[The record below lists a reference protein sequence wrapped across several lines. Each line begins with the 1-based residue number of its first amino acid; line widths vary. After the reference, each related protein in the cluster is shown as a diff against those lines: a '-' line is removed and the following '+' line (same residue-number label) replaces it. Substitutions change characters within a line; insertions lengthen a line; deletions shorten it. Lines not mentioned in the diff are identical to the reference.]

1 MPETRTTIDCRIFMN
16 FRLLAAWAL
25 ASVTPFALLAKDADK
40 PKVAVPRP
48 SPQFQ
53 VDTAPVDREAVMRVS
68 FAPVVKRVEQSVVY
82 IWSSKK
88 VKTQNDMSQLFRDPQ
103 FRKFFGPMMPP
114 GSGQGGDG
122 SGGGQGGGG
131 SRTEKQESLGS
142 GVIVSS
148 NGYVLTNN
156 HVVEG
161 ADEVKVRFGEPRKE
175 FKAVVIGRDA
185 DADVAVLKI
194 EATDLP
200 AATLGDSDQLQ
211 VGDTVLAIGDPFDIG
226 LTVTH
231 GIVSALG
238 RNNLQL
244 EAFEDFI
251 QTDAPINPGNSG
263 GALLDTKGRVVGI
276 NTAILSH
283 NGGSNGVGFA
293 IPINL
298 VRSIAQQLISTGK
311 VSRGF
316 LGVTLQEISP
326 ELAEEFGS
334 TSGAL
339 VADVRAGSPAEKG
352 GLQSGDIITKL
363 NGKTVID
370 MPQLRFSISEV
381 PPGTTVNLDY
391 LRKGKTLTAAVKLGD
406 RSDKSLAGDDEG
418 AGATGTGDK
427 DSGVLNGVSVT
438 DLTPE
443 VRDELHLPSTLKGAI
458 ISEVEPDSASAQG
471 SAPLQKGDVILDLD
485 KKPVHNAD
493 EAIKLSAQIAGPKVL
508 VRFWRAGSIQFVV
521 VDESIAQ
528 KDKSDSK

>member
-1 MPETRTTIDCRIFMN
+1 MN

-25 ASVTPFALLAKDADK
+25 ASVTPFALGAKNAESPK
-40 PKVAVPRP
+40 PAVPRP
-48 SPQFQ
+48 APQFQ
-53 VDTAPVDREAVMRVS
+53 VDNSPVDRDAVMRVS
-68 FAPVVKRVEQSVVY
+68 FAPVVKRVEDSVVY

-88 VKTQNDMSQLFRDPQ
+88 VKASNDMSQLFHDPQ
-103 FRKFFGPMMPP
+103 FRKFFGPMLPP
-114 GSGQGGDG
+114 NQGGDG
-122 SGGGQGGGG
+122 NGGGQGGG
-131 SRTEKQESLGS
+131 RTEKQESLGS

-194 EATDLP
+194 EATGLP

-251 QTDAPINPGNSG
+251 QTDAAINPGNSG

-298 VRSIAQQLISTGK
+298 VRSIAQQLISSGK

-339 VADVRAGSPAEKG
+339 VADVRAGSPAEKA

-370 MPQLRFSISEV
+370 MPQLRFAVSELA
-381 PPGTTVNLDY
+381 PGSTVTLDY
-391 LRKGKTLTAAVKLGD
+391 LRKGKTTTVSVKLGD
-406 RSDKSLAGDDEG
+406 RSDKSLAGDDSG
-418 AGATGTGDK
+418 GPAGAADK

-438 DLTPE
+438 DITPE
-443 VRDELHLPSTLKGAI
+443 VRDELRLPATLKGAV
-458 ISEVEPDSASAQG
+458 ISEVDPESASAQ
-471 SAPLQKGDVILDLD
+471 ATPPLQKGDVILDLD
-485 KKPVHNAD
+485 HKPVRNAD

-508 VRFWRAGSIQFVV
+508 VRFWRAGAIQFVV
-521 VDESIAQ
+521 VDESVAA
-528 KDKSDSK
+528 KAESK

>member
-1 MPETRTTIDCRIFMN
+1 
-16 FRLLAAWAL
+16 
-25 ASVTPFALLAKDADK
+25 
-40 PKVAVPRP
+40 
-48 SPQFQ
+48 
-53 VDTAPVDREAVMRVS
+53 
-68 FAPVVKRVEQSVVY
+68 
-82 IWSSKK
+82 
-88 VKTQNDMSQLFRDPQ
+88 
-103 FRKFFGPMMPP
+103 
-114 GSGQGGDG
+114 
-122 SGGGQGGGG
+122 
-131 SRTEKQESLGS
+131 
-142 GVIVSS
+142 
-148 NGYVLTNN
+148 
-156 HVVEG
+156 
-161 ADEVKVRFGEPRKE
+161 VKVRFGEPRKE

-194 EATDLP
+194 EATGLP

-251 QTDAPINPGNSG
+251 QTDAAINPGNSG

-334 TSGAL
+334 TAGAL
-339 VADVRAGSPAEKG
+339 VADVRSGSPAEKA

-370 MPQLRFSISEV
+370 MPQLRFSISELA
-381 PPGTTVNLDY
+381 PGSTVSLEY
-391 LRKGKTLTAAVKLGD
+391 LRKGKTATLSVKLGD
-406 RSDKSLAGDDEG
+406 RSDKSLAGDDSSG
-418 AGATGTGDK
+418 PAGAADK

-438 DLTPE
+438 DITPD
-443 VRDELHLPSTLKGAI
+443 VREALHLPATLKGAV
-458 ISEVEPDSASAQG
+458 ISEVDPDSASAQ
-471 SAPLQKGDVILDLD
+471 APIPLQKGDVILDLD
-485 KKPVHNAD
+485 KKSVHNAD
-493 EAIKLSAQIAGPKVL
+493 EAIKLSALIPGPKVL
-508 VRFWRAGSIQFVV
+508 VRFWRAGSIQYTV
-521 VDESIAQ
+521 VDESVAT
-528 KDKSDSK
+528 KSEAK